1 MNAHHTITVFVASL
15 VNPSLREDVMIHLRR
30 QSSRRW
36 QLVLLKRHTNVTYW
50 GIEIS
55 TLCHFYCYSPRLCHR
70 CNFDRSAMSSNPYL
84 ICEVSYL
91 IFPSIATVTFLSR
104 ILIPY
109 NIAIL
114 YCLSI
119 PLLASTPRTKRKR
132 YIGDRVHSSFKNF
145 R

>member
-15 VNPSLREDVMIHLRR
+15 VNLSLREDVMIHLRR

-36 QLVLLKRHTNVTYW
+36 QLVLLKKHTNVTYW

-91 IFPSIATVTFLSR
+91 IFPSIYRYRDFSFSYSHTLQHCDIILSFHSVTCQH
-104 ILIPY
+104 
-109 NIAIL
+109 AKDQ
-114 YCLSI
+114 
-119 PLLASTPRTKRKR
+119 T
-132 YIGDRVHSSFKNF
+132 
-145 R
+145 